1 MSTQRPPADVDIRPV
16 LRRSLLAST
25 AGEDSVVVEELGLC
39 RGRVRVDLA
48 VVNGSLHGYEIKS
61 DRDSLDRLAGQA
73 DVYSKVLDQVTLVVG
88 ERHLAHAMNRIPAW
102 WGITRVDDTS
112 AGPELHL
119 VRAEGENPARDPRA
133 LVELLWLPEALAILE
148 ARGQARGMRGKP
160 RRLVWDRLCESLD
173 TEEIS
178 SAVRAHLKARAR
190 TSDPQVSA

>member
-25 AGEDSVVVEELGLC
+25 AGEGSVVVEELGLC

-88 ERHLAHAMNRIPAW
+88 ERHLAHAMDRVPA
-102 WGITRVDDTS
+102 
-112 AGPELHL
+112 
-119 VRAEGENPARDPRA
+119 
-133 LVELLWLPEALAILE
+133 
-148 ARGQARGMRGKP
+148 
-160 RRLVWDRLCESLD
+160 
-173 TEEIS
+173 
-178 SAVRAHLKARAR
+178 
-190 TSDPQVSA
+190 

>member
-1 MSTQRPPADVDIRPV
+1 MSSQRPPADVDIRPI
-16 LRRSLLAST
+16 LKRSLLAST

-88 ERHLAHAMNRIPAW
+88 ERQLAHAMDRIPAW
-102 WGITRVDDTS
+102 WGVTRVDDT
-112 AGPELHL
+112 AGGPELHL
-119 VRAEGENPARDPRA
+119 VRAEDKNPALDPRA
-133 LVELLWLPEALAILE
+133 LVELLWLPDALAILE
-148 ARGQARGMRGKP
+148 ARGQIRGLKSKP
-160 RRLVWDRLCESLD
+160 RRVVWDRLCESLS

-178 SAVRAHLKARAR
+178 CAVRAHLKARAR
-190 TSDPQVSA
+190 TSDPQPCA

>member
-1 MSTQRPPADVDIRPV
+1 MSTGRPPADADIRPV
-16 LRRSLLAST
+16 LKRSLLAST

-88 ERHLAHAMNRIPAW
+88 ERQLAHAMDRIPAW
-102 WGITRVDDTS
+102 WGVTRVDGT
-112 AGPELHL
+112 AGGPELHL
-119 VRAEGENPARDPRA
+119 VRAEDKNPALDPRA
-133 LVELLWLPEALAILE
+133 LVELLWLPDALAILE
-148 ARGQARGMRGKP
+148 ARGQVRGLKSKP
-160 RRLVWDRLCESLD
+160 RRLVWDRLCGSLS

-178 SAVRAHLKARAR
+178 CAVRTHLKARAR
-190 TSDPQVSA
+190 TSDPQPFA